1 MDNRLIFLYNL
12 IFARAI
18 LEGSIFQPL
27 KASAGWGR
35 AIWTDSGASSGV
47 TRVDIQS
54 VLMNS
59 CVSCKLMLLE
69 VNPLEF
75 ASSDAKC
82 FAFGRVILEIL
93 AD

>member
-1 MDNRLIFLYNL
+1 MDNWLIFQYNL
-12 IFARAI
+12 IFAQAR
-18 LEGSIFQPL
+18 LEGSMFRL
-27 KASAGWGR
+27 MKVSTGLR
-35 AIWTDSGASSGV
+35 RVMWTEGGASSGV
-47 TRVDIQS
+47 TRLDIQS
-54 VLMNS
+54 MLMNS